1 MLLVS
6 VYIVLFIIL
15 IYTLPFFK
23 ENYIHRGAL
32 TGVFLIKVAAGLFLT
47 WVYTKYYTDRQAADI
62 FKYFDDSKVMYSA
75 FANHRYG
82 DYIKMLTGI
91 ANDSPYFDQTYY
103 DVMLNWYRAYDF
115 NYNDNHTIIR
125 FNGLVM
131 IFSQGN
137 YNVHTVF
144 MCFTGLFGLTALY
157 KSFANYF
164 AGKEKILFAALFL
177 IPSVI
182 FWSSGVLKEGILMFA
197 MGVLFYTF
205 MNALIAKKNILRNII
220 LMLIS
225 IFLITINKNYLLY
238 ALVPAL
244 FCYYIVYRFK
254 IKQVFI
260 FFGLVYLA
268 GTAAILIAMP
278 DMLNELSLKQRDFIA
293 VAKGGTYL
301 KNNQYKIRIAPDKK
315 EYLDTITP
323 KIFHIKPG
331 STYFCWK
338 EESPSDTIF
347 VTNSSD
353 TARYYLLWDYPE
365 AGSTI
370 KVEKLEPTVASFIK
384 TAPFALYNSLC
395 KPGLFSSKSLFEKM
409 AALENIITIIFLFTC
424 IWFRKREFDKN
435 LLALCLFFSLTL
447 LLLIGYTTPIAG
459 AIMRYKVPLMPFL
472 FMSGIVILDE
482 KRLKF
487 FSKKSGS

>member
-6 VYIVLFIIL
+6 LYIVLFIIL

-32 TGVFLIKVAAGLFLT
+32 TGVFLIKIAAGFFLT
-47 WVYTKYYTDRQAADI
+47 WVYTKYYTERQAADI

-82 DYIKMLTGI
+82 DYLKMLIGI
-91 ANDSPYFDQTYY
+91 ANDSPYFDKTYY

-125 FNGLVM
+125 FNGFVM
-131 IFSQGN
+131 MFSGGN

-157 KSFANYF
+157 KSFAEYF
-164 AGKEKILFAALFL
+164 RGKEKLLFIALFL

-182 FWSSGVLKEGILMFA
+182 FWSSGVLKEGILIFA
-197 MGVLFYTF
+197 MGLLFYTF
-205 MNALIAKKNILRNII
+205 MNAFIHKKNLIRNLIL
-220 LMLIS
+220 LLIS
-225 IFLITINKNYLLY
+225 VFLITINKNYLLY
-238 ALVPAL
+238 AIVPAL
-244 FCYYIVYRFK
+244 LCYYIVYRFN
-254 IKQVFI
+254 IKRVFI
-260 FFGLVYLA
+260 FFGLMYITGCVGLMLVSP
-268 GTAAILIAMP
+268 GI
-278 DMLNELSLKQRDFIA
+278 LNELSLKQRDFIA

-301 KNNQYKIRIAPDKK
+301 KNDQYKIRIAPDKK
-315 EYLDTITP
+315 EYLDTIAP
-323 KIFHIKPG
+323 KIFRIKPG
-331 STYFCWK
+331 SSYFCWK
-338 EESPSDTIF
+338 EGTPSDTIF

-353 TARYYLLWDYPE
+353 TARFYLLWDYPE

-370 KVEKLEPTVASFIK
+370 QVEQLEPTIFSFIK
-384 TAPFALYNSLC
+384 NAPFALYSSLC

-409 AALENIITIIFLFTC
+409 AALENIATIIFLLLC
-424 IWFRKREFDKN
+424 IWFRKKEFEKK

-472 FMSGIVILDE
+472 LMSGIVILDE

-487 FSKKSGS
+487 FSEKSGS